1 MKKPTFRQIM
11 IGTAVFSGVLTLALV
26 LGYQLSPDKWL
37 LSAAIT
43 CGTICYHFTMR
54 LLVGAAVPASFDHR
68 TKWFQPRKWEAALY
82 RHLRLSRWKRRMP
95 TYDPR
100 KFSVTE
106 NTPKQLIANMCQ
118 AEVVHEV
125 ISLFSFVPV
134 AFSAVWDSFGVF
146 FVTSTLAAAL
156 DLTFVMLQRYNRPRL
171 VRILEKQK
179 GVSIHD

>member
-1 MKKPTFRQIM
+1 MKKPTFPQIM
-11 IGTAVFSGVLTLALV
+11 IGTAVISGVLTLTLALGFR
-26 LGYQLSPDKWL
+26 LAPDSWL
-37 LSAAIT
+37 LPAAIT
-43 CGTICYHFTMR
+43 CGTVCYHFTMR
-54 LLVGAAVPASFDHR
+54 LLVGAVIPATFDHR

-82 RHLRLSRWKRRMP
+82 RRLRLSRWKGRMP

-100 KFSVTE
+100 KFSVAD

-125 ISLFSFVPV
+125 IVLFSFVPV

-146 FVTSTLAAAL
+146 LITSILAAAL
-156 DLTFVMLQRYNRPRL
+156 DLTFVTLQRYNRPRL

-179 GVSIHD
+179 GASIHD